1 MKYKIAHTL
10 WNSKMFKENIL
21 NLGGAE
27 IDKPMVP
34 FTPLLELNNWWAN
47 LKSGFRPPHV
57 PKMQHV
63 DIKQSLNKI
72 SLLQLILSIKNL
84 KLSSIDLY
92 ENKDRNKV
100 FIYRQS
106 DGHQIR
112 IRPDLFFFCLFI
124 HFLFVC
130 YIKLPW
136 RAPIEKPIHRW
147 IKKDLVLPE
156 KNI

>member
-1 MKYKIAHTL
+1 MDVVKPCVKKI
-10 WNSKMFKENIL
+10 FL

-27 IDKPMVP
+27 INKPMVP

-57 PKMQHV
+57 PQMQHV
-63 DIKQSLNKI
+63 DIKQSLNET

-92 ENKDRNKV
+92 ENKDRKKV
-100 FIYRQS
+100 LIYRQS
-106 DGHQIR
+106 DRHQIC
-112 IRPDLFFFCLFI
+112 IRLDQFCLSIFVCLFI
-124 HFLFVC
+124 YFLFVG

-136 RAPIEKPIHRW
+136 WAPIEKSMHRW
-147 IKKDLVLPE
+147 IKTILSYLK
-156 KNI
+156 KK